1 MATLQEKLAGLE
13 TQFKQL
19 VETAQTTQINAN
31 AVQGAIQFCKHLIE
45 EEAAEVNIHPQ
56 EINNG

>member
-13 TQFKQL
+13 AQFKNL
-19 VETAQTTQINAN
+19 VENAN

-45 EEAAEVNIHPQ
+45 EEAAEADASAQ